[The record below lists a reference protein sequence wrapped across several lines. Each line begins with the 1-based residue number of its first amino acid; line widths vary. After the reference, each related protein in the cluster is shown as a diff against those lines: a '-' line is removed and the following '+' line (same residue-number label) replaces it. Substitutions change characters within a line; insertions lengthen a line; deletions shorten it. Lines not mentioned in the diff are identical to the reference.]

1 LKDDSAYDTFLFQ
14 FLASELTTCSG
25 STLWECNGDIFRWFY
40 KAKNWFISYKQKPE
54 TGLRDQFLQVSVN
67 THLGSSSVMV
77 TSFDDA
83 VLALPTRFGSDLAPI
98 SWLQKA
104 GLVRDGR
111 CTSLLVS
118 MWFTADI
125 EGLSAVFC

>member
-1 LKDDSAYDTFLFQ
+1 VIFSDGFIKPKIGLFLTNKSLKQ
-14 FLASELTTCSG
+14 
-25 STLWECNGDIFRWFY
+25 
-40 KAKNWFISYKQKPE
+40 
-54 TGLRDQFLQVSVN
+54 GLQDQFLQVSVN